1 VKPERGI
8 DVSVVLPVYRNAET
22 LVELHSRL
30 ATVLEGCGLEFEVLC
45 VDDACPL
52 GSLDVLRTVAR
63 SDPRV
68 AVVSLARNAGQHRAV
83 LAGLS
88 LARGQRA
95 VVLDADL
102 QDPPEAIPELLAK
115 LEEGYGA
122 VFAGR
127 RGRYESAGRLLT
139 SRLFKRL
146 LSRLCGAGA
155 GMADA
160 GLYVVLDRPMIS
172 RVLSMENGAPFV
184 VAMIGCAG
192 LPLASVPVVRSPR
205 PSGESAYSS
214 WRRLKSGLRA
224 VAWVIRWRVGRRR
237 TPDAAPAIVGAR
249 IGERFRALEPATA
262 WEVRSA
268 S

>member
-1 VKPERGI
+1 
-8 DVSVVLPVYRNAET
+8 VSVVVPVYRNAQT
-22 LVELHSRL
+22 LEELHSRL
-30 ATVLEGCGLEFEVLC
+30 ASILEGCGLEFEVLY
-45 VDDACPL
+45 VNDACPL
-52 GSLDVLRTVAR
+52 GSLDVLRTLAL
-63 SDPRV
+63 SDARV
-68 AVVSLARNAGQHRAV
+68 AVLSLARNAGQHRAV

-88 LARGQRA
+88 LARGRRA

-102 QDPPEAIPELLAK
+102 QDPPEAIPQLLAK

-139 SRLFKRL
+139 SRLFKQV
-146 LSRLCGAGA
+146 LSRVCGAGDR
-155 GMADA
+155 MADA
-160 GLYVVLDRPMIS
+160 GLYVVLDRLA
-172 RVLSMENGAPFV
+172 VLRLVSMENGAPFV

-205 PSGESAYSS
+205 PSGDSAYSS
-214 WRRLKSGLRA
+214 WGRLRSGLRA
-224 VAWVIRWRVGRRR
+224 LAWVIRWRVGRRR
-237 TPDAAPAIVGAR
+237 TPDAAPAILAAR
-249 IGERFRALEPATA
+249 IGERFGTMEPATP